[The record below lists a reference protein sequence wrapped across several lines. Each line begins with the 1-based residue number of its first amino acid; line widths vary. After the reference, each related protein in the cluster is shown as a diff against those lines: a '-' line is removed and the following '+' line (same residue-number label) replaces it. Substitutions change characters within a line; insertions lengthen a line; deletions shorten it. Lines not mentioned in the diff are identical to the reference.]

1 VASIVGKDGK
11 VISIEPVFYNFVAL
25 LHGIKVNQLTNVTAL
40 NIALWNEECSLPLY
54 IGQLDRHATSAGLLG
69 LDGSSSKR
77 KIGKKVYVVAK
88 TLDDVVKELD
98 LNHVDWIKI
107 DVEGSEREVLM
118 GSRDTIRKYT
128 PKIVAECTINVE
140 ETLAFMKSLG
150 YSYAKIH
157 QNYFYFKPM

>member
-1 VASIVGKDGK
+1 MFITAIYRAIGSARYICRFAWSGRL
-11 VISIEPVFYNFVAL
+11 I
-25 LHGIKVNQLTNVTAL
+25 IK
-40 NIALWNEECSLPLY
+40 
-54 IGQLDRHATSAGLLG
+54 
-69 LDGSSSKR
+69 K